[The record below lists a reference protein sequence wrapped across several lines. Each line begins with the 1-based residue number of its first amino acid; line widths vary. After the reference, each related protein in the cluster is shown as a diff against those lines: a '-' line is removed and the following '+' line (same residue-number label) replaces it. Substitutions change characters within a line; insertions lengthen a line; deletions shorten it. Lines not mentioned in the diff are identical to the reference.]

1 MSAAFWLPRAGLC
14 LAYVYSGMAKLI
26 DFPAAI
32 AEQQHFGL
40 QPAALFAAATIAV
53 QLGGSALVLFAQG
66 RMAAL
71 GAAALAG
78 FTVIATL
85 IGHPFWTMSGIE
97 RFHNLNAFLEHAGL
111 VGGFLLIALIAMQSR
126 AANTPCTPAR

>member
-1 MSAAFWLPRAGLC
+1 MNAAFWLARAGLC
-14 LAYVYSGMAKLI
+14 LAYVYSGLAKLI

-53 QLGGSALVLFAQG
+53 QLGGSALVLLARG
-66 RMAAL
+66 RLAAL

-78 FTVIATL
+78 FTVIATI

-97 RFHNLNAFLEHAGL
+97 RFHNFNAFLEHAGL
-111 VGGFLLIALIAMQSR
+111 VGGFGLIALIALQSP
-126 AANTPCTPAR
+126 AASKSCAPAR